1 MMTTNNE
8 LEFPQVG
15 PASSIEPIAKPD
27 VDAPAQEKAKLLPD
41 PTGWKILC
49 AVPEVK
55 DTFEG
60 SSIIKADAMRKT
72 EEHSTTVLMVLKV
85 GPDAYKDTAKFP
97 NGAWC
102 KEGDF
107 VLVRAYSGTRFK
119 IFNNEFR
126 LLNDDQVEA
135 VVQDPR
141 GVTRA

>member
-1 MMTTNNE
+1 MSDTLNLPE
-8 LEFPQVG
+8 VG
-15 PASSIEPIAKPD
+15 PSSAINRIDAPEENA
-27 VDAPAQEKAKLLPD
+27 APAQKAKMLPD

-85 GPDAYKDTAKFP
+85 GPDAYKDTEKFP
-97 NGAWC
+97 AGAWC

-126 LLNDDQVEA
+126 LLNDDQIEA

-141 GVTRA
+141 GITRA